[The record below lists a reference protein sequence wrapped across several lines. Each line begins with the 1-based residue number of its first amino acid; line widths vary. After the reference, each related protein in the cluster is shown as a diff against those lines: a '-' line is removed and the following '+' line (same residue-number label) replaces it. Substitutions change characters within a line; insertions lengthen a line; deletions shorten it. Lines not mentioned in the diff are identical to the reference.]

1 MGLAYWLAYC
11 KGSVCCAERLPA
23 DLRHAMR
30 DRRRPDEP
38 EEFDN
43 RYRSDGDDDGFYEYD
58 DGFDDDDDG
67 YPGRPRSLETRAPRV
82 PRWRRG
88 CAFAADCTIAGFFAT
103 LLSNGSSLAQFVTFN
118 FCWLAIR
125 AIVTSGNY
133 GQSPGR
139 WLFDMRVID
148 MRYQRTPLLGELLKR
163 EAIAGNAA
171 FFAYTGFLSLGSQN
185 AFYLLFLVP
194 LALDVGAAWLEP
206 TDPSAFHDRV
216 ADTAVVATRRGY
228 SLDLKVKKWVAF
240 GMANMK
246 R

>member
-1 MGLAYWLAYC
+1 
-11 KGSVCCAERLPA
+11 
-23 DLRHAMR
+23 MR
-30 DRRRPDEP
+30 DRQRPDDP
-38 EEFDN
+38 EEFDA
-43 RYRSDGDDDGFYEYD
+43 RYGSEGYD
-58 DGFDDDDDG
+58 DGFDDNDEFDGDG
-67 YPGRPRSLETRAPRV
+67 YAGRPPNLQTRAPRV

-103 LLSNGSSLAQFVTFN
+103 LLSNGSTFGQFVTFN

-171 FFAYTGFLSLGSQN
+171 FFAYTGILSLGSQN

-194 LALDVGAAWLEP
+194 LAADLGVAWLDRA
-206 TDPSAFHDRV
+206 DPSAFHDRV

-228 SLDLKVKKWVAF
+228 SLDLKVKKWVAL
-240 GMANMK
+240 GMATMK